1 MRKERAPGPYK
12 GVARAGTSPGTDWPR
27 APPDHQLTTGTSKG
41 GKGPSPRERDYEQDG
56 RGIHIFIVNPVYVSK
71 LNLTATIC
79 MLLRPTYNVYIFI
92 FVLLY
97 IDINYENYYTHMSV
111 HQDRQDNFILIM

>member
-41 GKGPSPRERDYEQDG
+41 GKGPSPGERDYEQDG

-71 LNLTATIC
+71 LNLTNDKHWSGLYMDTV
-79 MLLRPTYNVYIFI
+79 PTFNEAKESDTQIELTHKHIYMNGYIN
-92 FVLLY
+92 
-97 IDINYENYYTHMSV
+97 DHK
-111 HQDRQDNFILIM
+111 